1 VVVSFRSTPFQWLTQ
16 GDQAMTR
23 SFPSFLKNF
32 SNRTIAMMLGLLVA
46 CAALWTPPAHA
57 QSTVLPGVTVSSPST
72 LPPSPI
78 YGVTVWGSGGS
89 ATAAQSAF
97 QTAGSGAADSGA
109 VASTNEVSSLKTLI
123 SFKADAA
130 CGPQC
135 GDQVVLFQANNLQE
149 GAAASFAKIL
159 GGQQGAARAESGTAF
174 QNYQTAGGKFSPLT
188 TGPVPAPT
196 STPTTP

>member
-1 VVVSFRSTPFQWLTQ
+1 
-16 GDQAMTR
+16 MTR
-23 SFPSFLKNF
+23 SNTRSFQKNM
-32 SNRTIAMMLGLLVA
+32 IAAALGLSIVGTL
-46 CAALWTPPAHA
+46 ALTNMAHA

-78 YGVTVWGSGGS
+78 YGVTVWSSGGS
-89 ATAAQSAF
+89 ATAGMGGF
-97 QTAGSGAADSGA
+97 QTNGAGDSAGSGAVGM
-109 VASTNEVSSLKTLI
+109 TNELSSVKTLI

-135 GDQVVLFQANNLQE
+135 GDQVVTFQANNLQE
-149 GAAASFAKIL
+149 AGGTAFAKIT
-159 GGQQGAARAESGTAF
+159 GGQQGSALAQTGAAYNS
-174 QNYQTAGGKFSPLT
+174 YLTAGGKFSPLT